1 MHAQPFHSNRTR
13 DAPLGPCMR
22 APPVRTPQLVQF
34 QAPQV
39 LGPPFVSA
47 QGGRPLVKIYRK
59 SKSGTRCGEFCRL
72 AWRCC
77 LARIRL
83 CAAARSHAHEF
94 SQGMMY
100 VEIEQHINDDGTE
113 IEMSEDKMSMLLRE
127 LPSPASLSTTLPL
140 PLWATACCPRRDQYL
155 YPCLRGGGLA
165 GSQGSSGHSRR
176 GTTLRL
182 FFHCFPPWHLLL
194 PVATSWS

>member
-1 MHAQPFHSNRTR
+1 M
-13 DAPLGPCMR
+13 
-22 APPVRTPQLVQF
+22 
-34 QAPQV
+34 
-39 LGPPFVSA
+39 
-47 QGGRPLVKIYRK
+47 KIYRK
-59 SKSGTRCGEFCRL
+59 SKSGTRCEEFCRL

-83 CAAARSHAHEF
+83 CAAAHTHAHEF

-127 LPSPASLSTTLPL
+127 LPSPASLSATLPL
-140 PLWATACCPRRDQYL
+140 PLWATACCPRRDHNL
-155 YPCLRGGGLA
+155 YPCLRGGACRIPRVQWAFASRNHA
-165 GSQGSSGHSRR
+165 GAVFS
-176 GTTLRL
+176 L
-182 FFHCFPPWHLLL
+182 FFPLGHLLLGHLLL